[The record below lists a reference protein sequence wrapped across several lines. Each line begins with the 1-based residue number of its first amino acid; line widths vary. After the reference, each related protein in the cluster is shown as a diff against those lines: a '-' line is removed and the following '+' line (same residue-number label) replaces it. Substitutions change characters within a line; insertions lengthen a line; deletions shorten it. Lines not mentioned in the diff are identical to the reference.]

1 MSVSRRCRPMPRHGG
16 TLLEVLVA
24 VVVFAI
30 GLLSLIAGSLVAAR
44 AMKDSK
50 SFASAAIA
58 AQTTVDSLKAVGWD
72 GIGGASGSYTVRG
85 HAVTWSVDTNDPR
98 KVVVVITRQTSP
110 SAVYDSLVTYV
121 GRTDVIR

>member
-1 MSVSRRCRPMPRHGG
+1 MNGSRRCPMARRGG

-30 GLLSLIAGSLVAAR
+30 GLLSLMAGSLVAAR

-50 SFASAAIA
+50 SFAAAAVA

-72 GIGGASGSYTVRG
+72 DIAGASGSYSVRG
-85 HAVTWSVDTNDPR
+85 HAVTWSVDTSDPR
-98 KVVVVITRQTSP
+98 KVLVVITRQTSP
-110 SAVYDSLVTYV
+110 GAVYDSLVTYV

>member
-1 MSVSRRCRPMPRHGG
+1 MARRGG